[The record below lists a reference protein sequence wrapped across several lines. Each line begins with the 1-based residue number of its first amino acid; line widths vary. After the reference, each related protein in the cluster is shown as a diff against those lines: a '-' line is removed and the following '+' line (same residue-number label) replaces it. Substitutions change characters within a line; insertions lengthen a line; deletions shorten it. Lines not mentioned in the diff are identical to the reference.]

1 MGLGGV
7 VSSFMGAKGANKATK
22 QSIIYQWLAQ
32 QAANEALQ
40 KGYDDVKGMYDPYIE
55 TSQPFYNDYA
65 NTVKGDT
72 TSFEASPWGQSYN
85 QYVMDNTIN
94 NLQGT
99 AAAKGSLMSGN
110 TLKELQTNIQSILS
124 NDYLNRLNDYLGYSG
139 NLGNQ
144 ALGLTQQ
151 LGNMRWNQAGGT
163 ANNAYT
169 TLNNIGD
176 TRAAGTLNKYQQ
188 LGDAYGQL
196 TDWTANAFT
205 PWGSSGNGQGT
216 FAQTSFNNL
225 TNLIGSLG
233 KAGGGLIAL

>member
-7 VSSFMGAKGANKATK
+7 VSSFMGAKGSNKATK
-22 QSIIYQWLAQ
+22 QSMLYQWLAL

-40 KGYDDVKGMYDPYIE
+40 KGYDDVKGMYNPYIE

-72 TSFEASPWGQSYN
+72 SSFEESPWGQSYN
-85 QYVMDNTIN
+85 QYIMDNTIN

-99 AAAKGSLMSGN
+99 AAAKGNLMSGN

-151 LGNMRWNQAGGT
+151 LGNMRWQQAGGA

-176 TRAAGTLNKYQQ
+176 TRAAGTLSKYQQ
-188 LGDAYGQL
+188 LGNAYGGL
-196 TDWTANAFT
+196 VDNFT
-205 PWGSSGNGQGT
+205 
-216 FAQTSFNNL
+216 FNKNDVMSMVKA
-225 TNLIGSLG
+225 LIGASSPTS
-233 KAGGGLIAL
+233 AGGAMGV

>member
-7 VSSFMGAKGANKATK
+7 VSSFVGMQGSNKASK
-22 QSIIYQWLAQ
+22 QSQLYQWIAMQ
-32 QAANEALQ
+32 EAKKALQ
-40 KGYDDVKGMYDPYIE
+40 EGYNDVKGMYNPYIE

-72 TSFEASPWGQSYN
+72 SAFESSPWGQSYN

-99 AAAKGSLMSGN
+99 AAARGNLQSGN

-124 NDYLNRLNDYLGYSG
+124 NDYLNRLNDYLSYSG

-151 LGNMRWNQAGGT
+151 LGNLRWQQAGGN
-163 ANNAYT
+163 ASNAYT

-176 TRAAGTLNKYQQ
+176 TRAAGTMSKYQQ
-188 LGDAYGQL
+188 LGNAWGGL
-196 TDWTANAFT
+196 TDWGMNALT
-205 PWGSSGNGQGT
+205 PFGSNGTGQGT
-216 FAQTSFNNL
+216 FSQTQFNNL

-233 KAGGGLIAL
+233 KAGGGLMAL